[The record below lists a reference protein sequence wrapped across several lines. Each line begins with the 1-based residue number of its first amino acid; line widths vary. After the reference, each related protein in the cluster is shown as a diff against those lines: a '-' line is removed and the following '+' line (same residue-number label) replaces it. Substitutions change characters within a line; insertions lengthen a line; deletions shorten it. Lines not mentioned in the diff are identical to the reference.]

1 MCCTCCR
8 EQQFSAADEY
18 ETAEEYA
25 QRIWEEM
32 QGRRQAQRDAEM
44 AAFRR
49 RRWVGVGVPAV
60 LGQRRAG
67 LLRVRAAPVL

>member
-1 MCCTCCR
+1 MFRLAAALRLCR
-8 EQQFSAADEY
+8 TEYGGADEY

-32 QGRRQAQRDAEM
+32 LARRQAQRGAEM

-49 RRWVGVGVPAV
+49 RRYVG
-60 LGQRRAG
+60 GQ
-67 LLRVRAAPVL
+67 